1 MSLIL
6 IEFFIRLGII
16 PPTRPDGS
24 CIWGHIPHA
33 SCQREGS
40 LCTPSVESWIAA
52 SGTGMTCLLQASGKE
67 GESRRPDPG
76 WGLPLQI
83 LRFAQNDRLLEP
95 ASVALVF
102 ESVQG
107 VLGGAC
113 S

>member
-1 MSLIL
+1 M
-6 IEFFIRLGII
+6 
-16 PPTRPDGS
+16 PPARGKD
-24 CIWGHIPHA
+24 
-33 SCQREGS
+33 
-40 LCTPSVESWIAA
+40 PSVESWIAA

-67 GESRRPDPG
+67 GESRHPDPG

-83 LRFAQNDRLLEP
+83 LRFAQNDILLEP

-113 S
+113 SWATTYVRDRGDTSF